1 MQLGLF
7 YGLRDNCALENFNMA
22 EHSKRLSLVEVVD
35 TFFADE
41 DSESDNILLG
51 SENESLEDN
60 SAQDSEWEYCSSSDG
75 KSQLFISKNGVNCNC
90 YYSDLFKL
98 FRIKCDN
105 SVK

>member
-1 MQLGLF
+1 
-7 YGLRDNCALENFNMA
+7 MA

-51 SENESLEDN
+51 SENESFQDS

-75 KSQLFISKNGVNCNC
+75 KSQLFISKNGANCNC
-90 YYSDLFKL
+90 YYSDSFKL
-98 FRIKCDN
+98 FRIKCEN
-105 SVK
+105 CVK